1 MNQESSGLFSF
12 LGLIISVIA
21 LLFARR
27 YVPNIANLL
36 LILIGVC
43 IFLLILLVVIVIYF
57 SLRKPKI
64 TGTQTP
70 SDDNSV
76 LIKNGRKQLLGIR
89 NTSLSVKNT
98 KIRSLTS
105 DICVSIE
112 KILSYLKNRP
122 QQVDDLKQFFHY
134 YLPTSEKILLKYK
147 EIESSGIPK
156 DEITEST
163 ITCLEDIK
171 LAMEKQYSSLY
182 DDDILDLTVEMEVL
196 KQICKRDGLLTDEDF
211 NQ

>member
-1 MNQESSGLFSF
+1 MS
-12 LGLIISVIA
+12 
-21 LLFARR
+21 
-27 YVPNIANLL
+27 
-36 LILIGVC
+36 
-43 IFLLILLVVIVIYF
+43 
-57 SLRKPKI
+57 
-64 TGTQTP
+64 
-70 SDDNSV
+70 
-76 LIKNGRKQLLGIR
+76 
-89 NTSLSVKNT
+89 
-98 KIRSLTS
+98 S

-112 KILSYLKNRP
+112 KILSYLKKRP

>member
-27 YVPNIANLL
+27 YVPRLANILL
-36 LILIGVC
+36 VLIGVC
-43 IFLLILLVVIVIYF
+43 ILLLVLLVVVVIYF
-57 SLRKPKI
+57 SLRKPTT
-64 TGTQTP
+64 TGTVSP
-70 SDDNSV
+70 SDDINV
-76 LIKNGRKQLLGIR
+76 LMRNGRKHLLGLR
-89 NTSLSVKNT
+89 NTSLAVKNT
-98 KIRSLTS
+98 KIRSLTT
-105 DICVSIE
+105 DLCTAIE
-112 KILSYLKNRP
+112 KILSYLKKRP

-134 YLPTSEKILLKYK
+134 YLPTAEKILVKYK
-147 EIESSGIPK
+147 EIESSGIPAA
-156 DEITEST
+156 EITEST

-171 LAMEKQYSSLY
+171 QAMERLYSSLY